1 MKATII
7 NVIEDYPF
15 ISVYYASGVFRE
27 YKTFWDVPETVKTF
41 MQNANKVYR
50 DQFGCKVWSM
60 QD

>member
-27 YKTFWDVPETVKTF
+27 YKTFWDVPETVKRF
-41 MQNANKVYR
+41 MQNANKV
-50 DQFGCKVWSM
+50 
-60 QD
+60 